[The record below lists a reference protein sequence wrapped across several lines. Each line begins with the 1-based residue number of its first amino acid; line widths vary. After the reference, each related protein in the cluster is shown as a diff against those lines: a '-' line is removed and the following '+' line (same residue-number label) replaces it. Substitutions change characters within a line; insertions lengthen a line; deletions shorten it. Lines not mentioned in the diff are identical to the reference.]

1 MYECKLLEAMAR
13 HFNNPLQKD
22 YAHVS
27 NWEEEN
33 IFNTSFVQNRLDVN
47 HPTVFYH
54 IGEGGSFS
62 HICILYR
69 GSWQIRYRAFEKYK
83 TAGWDKYSQNGAVP
97 GWRRM
102 LLWIRLQISD
112 WTFRFKM
119 WEPTSTK
126 NWHTHIDLPYYPSN
140 SQLTNL
146 FWIFYNISLNIVI
159 HISIF
164 SINKSPQKKEPDGP
178 DAKVTP
184 CKRHRQAPPYG
195 YEIKTR
201 KNSFIKQTFQFP
213 HSYFASL
220 HSFLLINLLP
230 ESKVCF
236 TKFPVPLL
244 SQKWR
249 QEADF
254 IVLLL

>member
-1 MYECKLLEAMAR
+1 M
-13 HFNNPLQKD
+13 
-22 YAHVS
+22 
-27 NWEEEN
+27 
-33 IFNTSFVQNRLDVN
+33 
-47 HPTVFYH
+47 FYH
-54 IGEGGSFS
+54 SGEGGSFS
-62 HICILYR
+62 HICILHHPP
-69 GSWQIRYRAFEKYK
+69 GSWQIRYSAFEKYK

-119 WEPTSTK
+119 WEATSTK
-126 NWHTHIDLPYYPSN
+126 NWHTYIDLPYN

-146 FWIFYNISLNIVI
+146 CCISHSDCII
-159 HISIF
+159 HISVF

-201 KNSFIKQTFQFP
+201 KNSFIKLIWASPP
-213 HSYFASL
+213 HC
-220 HSFLLINLLP
+220 FLLLS

-244 SQKWR
+244 SKKWR